1 MLCKI
6 CHCVFGADMM
16 DKDGTCKK
24 CTPAS
29 KASKSN

>member
-1 MLCKI
+1 MLYKI
-6 CHCVFGADMM
+6 CHCVFGVDMM

-24 CTPAS
+24 CTPA